1 MKRITLPLLVL
12 AAGLVLAYLALQHTH
27 SDIMALILGVA
38 VGIIASVPTSLLL
51 VWGLGHNCEPPTT
64 QRNLLIWQPSERSPW
79 QVLLRPLNEEHTQ
92 LWPDLTASDEAHA
105 EEVQP

>member
-1 MKRITLPLLVL
+1 MKKITPPLLVL

-27 SDIMALILGVA
+27 SDIMAVALGVA

-51 VWGLGHNCEPPTT
+51 VWGLSPTNALPTT
-64 QRNLLIWQPSERSPW
+64 QRNLLIWQPSERSTW
-79 QVLLRPLNEEHTQ
+79 QVLLRPTDEERTQ
-92 LWPDLTASDEAHA
+92 LWPDLTASDAAHT